1 MGGWGYRKHGHMH
14 KNTKKAQRKDHFLS
28 ERNPIPE
35 PHFKVKYEKVTRRF
49 CKHLVLTDTYAVRQM
64 TREAVIA

>member
-1 MGGWGYRKHGHMH
+1 MH
-14 KNTKKAQRKDHFLS
+14 KNTKNAQRQDHFLT
-28 ERNPIPE
+28 ERNPILE
-35 PHFKVKYEKVTRRF
+35 LHFKVKYEKVMRRV